1 MTGLGR
7 GGDLRRPRQWGL
19 SMKKRRIKA
28 GPLLALGLLIMGTGY
43 VVTEITA
50 PAEPEVE
57 MQTSL
62 PLARI

>member
-1 MTGLGR
+1 
-7 GGDLRRPRQWGL
+7 
-19 SMKKRRIKA
+19 MKKRRIKA